1 MSKEYIL
8 YADESISNGK
18 YYSNFYGGALIRSD
32 HLRLCQ
38 EELFKIKKKL
48 KIGAEIKWSK
58 VSKSYLEKYK
68 KFTNKILD
76 LVAENKIK
84 FRIMFMQNATV
95 PVGLSADDKE
105 LEYYKLYYQFIKHAF
120 GFQYIDSN
128 EQIRLRI
135 YLDKLPEMKERN
147 KRFKSYISSLEKNPD
162 FRRAGIK
169 IPEDQIAEIDSKKHI
184 LLQSVDVILGAMA
197 FRLNDKHKRKKPGS
211 NRRGN
216 RTIAKEKLY
225 KFIRSKI
232 SEEIYKN
239 INIGITTGIQG
250 DITNRWKHP
259 YRHWKFEPKNHKFDS
274 SKTK

>member
-1 MSKEYIL
+1 MSREYII

-32 HLRLCQ
+32 HLEPCQ
-38 EELFKIKKKL
+38 QILQRTKRDL

-68 KFTNKILD
+68 TFAEKILNLIAD
-76 LVAENKIK
+76 NKIK
-84 FRIMFMQNATV
+84 YRIMFMQNATV
-95 PVGLSADDKE
+95 PVGLSAEDKE

-120 GFQYIDSN
+120 GLKYIDSD
-128 EQIRLRI
+128 EQVRLRI

-147 KRFKSYISSLEKNPD
+147 KRFKSHISSLEKSPD

-184 LLQSVDVILGAMA
+184 LLQSVDLILGAMA

-232 SEEIYKN
+232 SNEIYKN
-239 INIGITTGIQG
+239 INIGITTGIKG
-250 DITNRWKHP
+250 DVTNRWKHP
-259 YRHWKFEPKNHKFDS
+259 YRHWKFTPKNHEFDS